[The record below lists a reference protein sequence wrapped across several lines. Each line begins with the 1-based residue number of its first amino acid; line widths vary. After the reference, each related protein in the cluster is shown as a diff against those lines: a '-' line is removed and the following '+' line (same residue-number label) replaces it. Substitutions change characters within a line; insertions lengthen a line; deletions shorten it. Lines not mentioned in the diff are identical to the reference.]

1 MDMSAFNLPASVLDR
16 VAFFPYEDILAA
28 MFQRAFPELRF
39 ETYVSEVLTYPMIT
53 GARFTPQGGW
63 SGDPRFIDSGPVRIN
78 VFCAGPDADVEA
90 FLISEAIRVMMLE
103 ASLERWNFPG
113 LGSIVNIT
121 MSTEPADV
129 NDWAT
134 ATGIVQFA
142 DLPEGV
148 IRFETVYQMTIR
160 RP

>member
-28 MFQRAFPELRF
+28 MFKRAFPELRF
-39 ETYVSEVLTYPMIT
+39 ETYVPEVLTYPLIT

-121 MSTEPADV
+121 MSVEPADV

-142 DLPEGV
+142 DLPEGI

>member
-39 ETYVSEVLTYPMIT
+39 ETYVPEVLTYPLIT

-103 ASLERWNFPG
+103 ASLERWNFHG

>member
-28 MFQRAFPELRF
+28 MFQRVFPELRF
-39 ETYVSEVLTYPMIT
+39 ETYVPEVLTYPLIT

>member
-1 MDMSAFNLPASVLDR
+1 
-16 VAFFPYEDILAA
+16 
-28 MFQRAFPELRF
+28 MFC
-39 ETYVSEVLTYPMIT
+39 
-53 GARFTPQGGW
+53 
-63 SGDPRFIDSGPVRIN
+63 D
-78 VFCAGPDADVEA
+78 GPDGDVEA

-121 MSTEPADV
+121 MSVEPADV

-142 DLPEGV
+142 DLPENV

>member
-39 ETYVSEVLTYPMIT
+39 ETYVPEVLTYPLIT

-148 IRFETVYQMTIR
+148 IRFEAE
-160 RP
+160 

>member
-39 ETYVSEVLTYPMIT
+39 ETYVSEVLTYPLIT

-90 FLISEAIRVMMLE
+90 FLISEAIRVVMLE

>member
-1 MDMSAFNLPASVLDR
+1 MDMSKFGLPASVLDR

-28 MFQRAFPELRF
+28 MFKRAFPELRF
-39 ETYVSEVLTYPMIT
+39 ETYVSEVLTYPLIT

-78 VFCAGPDADVEA
+78 VFCEGPDADVEA

-121 MSTEPADV
+121 MSVEPADV

-142 DLPEGV
+142 DLPENV
-148 IRFETVYQMTIR
+148 IRFETVYQLTIR

>member
-1 MDMSAFNLPASVLDR
+1 MDMSRFNLPSSVTDR

-39 ETYVSEVLTYPMIT
+39 ETYVPEVLTYPLIT
-53 GARFTPQGGW
+53 GARFTQGGW

-134 ATGIVQFA
+134 ATGVVQFA
-142 DLPEGV
+142 DLPENV

>member
-1 MDMSAFNLPASVLDR
+1 MDMSRFNLPSSVTDR

-28 MFQRAFPELRF
+28 MFERAFQELRF
-39 ETYVSEVLTYPMIT
+39 ETYVPELLTYPLIT

-78 VFCAGPDADVEA
+78 VFCDGPDADVEA

-129 NDWAT
+129 KDWAT
-134 ATGIVQFA
+134 ATGVVQFA
-142 DLPEGV
+142 DLPENV

>member
-28 MFQRAFPELRF
+28 MFQRAFPELMF
-39 ETYVSEVLTYPMIT
+39 ETYVPEVLTYPLIT

-78 VFCAGPDADVEA
+78 VFCDGPDADVEA

>member
-28 MFQRAFPELRF
+28 MFERALPELRF
-39 ETYVSEVLTYPMIT
+39 ETYVPEVLSYPLIT

>member
-1 MDMSAFNLPASVLDR
+1 MDVSQFNLPDSVLDR
-16 VAFFPYEDILAA
+16 VAFYPYEDILMA
-28 MFQRAFPELRF
+28 MFAKAFPELRF
-39 ETYVSEVLTYPMIT
+39 ETFVPETLTYPMIT
-53 GARFTPQGGW
+53 GARFASQGVW

-103 ASLERWNFPG
+103 ASLERWHFPG
-113 LGSIVNIT
+113 IGSIVNIS
-121 MSTEPADV
+121 MNTEPADV

-148 IRFETVYQMTIR
+148 TRFETVYQMTIR

>member
-28 MFQRAFPELRF
+28 MFKRAFPELKF
-39 ETYVSEVLTYPMIT
+39 ETYIPEVLTYPLIT
-53 GARFTPQGGW
+53 GARIAPLGGW